1 MNLTLRQTGALA
13 WRSVRTTL
21 RIPQSWFPSMFF
33 PLALLAI
40 FTGSFSDAPGRV
52 PGFPPVRGFLD
63 FAVAGSILQ
72 GVLIAGTGAGAAFAA
87 DMESGFFDRLVASPV
102 SRWAILTGR
111 LGASVAQGI
120 VQGLLFLGIA
130 VAFGVR
136 LDAGVSGLLV
146 VALYAALLAA
156 AIGGLGV
163 ILALRTGSGEA
174 VQGTF
179 PLFFVLL
186 FFSSAFFPR
195 QTMIG
200 WYQTVADVN
209 PISYIV
215 EGMRAQIIDGGD
227 TGTTL
232 IGLALALAFAVVS
245 VGVSAI
251 AYRRLLA
258 TEGA

>member
-1 MNLTLRQTGALA
+1 MILTLRQTGALA
-13 WRSVRTTL
+13 RRSVTTTL
-21 RIPQSWFPSMFF
+21 RIPQAWFPSLFF
-33 PLALLAI
+33 PLALLSI

-111 LGASVAQGI
+111 LGASVVQGI
-120 VQGLLFLGIA
+120 ALSLMFLGIA

-136 LDAGVSGLLV
+136 LDGGVSGLLV
-146 VALYAALLAA
+146 VVLYAGLLAA

-163 ILALRTGSGEA
+163 ILALRTGSAEA

-195 QTMIG
+195 QTMTG
-200 WYQTVADVN
+200 WYKAVADAN

-215 EGMRAQIIDGGD
+215 EGMRAQIIGDGDAGA
-227 TGTTL
+227 TL
-232 IGLALALAFAVVS
+232 IGLALALGFAALS
-245 VGVSAI
+245 VGSSAI
-251 AYRRLLA
+251 AYRRRLA
-258 TEGA
+258 TQGA

>member
-1 MNLTLRQTGALA
+1 MTLALRQTGALA

-21 RIPQSWFPSMFF
+21 RIPQTWFPSLFF
-33 PLALLAI
+33 PLTLLAI
-40 FTGSFSDAPGRV
+40 FTGSFGDAPGHV

-63 FAVAGSILQ
+63 FAVAGSVLQ

-87 DMESGFFDRLVASPV
+87 DIETGFFDRLVASPV

-111 LGASVAQGI
+111 LGASVAQGV
-120 VQGLLFLGIA
+120 VQGLLFLGVA
-130 VAFGVR
+130 VAFGARVS
-136 LDAGVSGLLV
+136 AGAGGVLV
-146 VALYAALLAA
+146 LVLFAVLLAA

-174 VQGTF
+174 VQGAF

-195 QTMIG
+195 ETMGG
-200 WYQTVADVN
+200 WYRHVADVN
-209 PISYIV
+209 PVSHIV
-215 EGMRAQIIDGGD
+215 EGMRAQVIAGG
-227 TGTTL
+227 TARTTL
-232 IGLALALAFAVVS
+232 VGLAFALGFAVIS
-245 VGVSAI
+245 VGVAAL
-251 AYRRLLA
+251 AYRRRLA